1 MAQTFMD
8 VGREENYFQK
18 CGRPGEGGQQIRTL
32 ADEGGVGGQ
41 KWQKFA
47 DVLYGWPLMTMLHT

>member
-1 MAQTFMD
+1 MVQAFME

-18 CGRPGEGGQQIRTL
+18 CGRPGEGGGWGQQIRTL
-32 ADEGGVGGQ
+32 ADEGGIK

-47 DVLYGWPLMTMLHT
+47 DVLYN